1 MSETAVNVISFISE
15 KYVYFE
21 YIPACV
27 GTFLNVF
34 HLIILSQ
41 KSMRT
46 SSINAVM
53 IGIAICDFLNMVY
66 ILYNSTSYFVAAQP
80 ECINSASYLKTIL
93 GVLVIGLRDICRRL
107 TSWLGV
113 LLATIRLIIVKSTL
127 NPKLNKISKPFFGRN
142 ISLICLILSILISA
156 FYFGCFRFKPS
167 EIPWI
172 PADHCSGYPSNYSEV
187 QFQPEFS
194 SVFML
199 DPETASKIFYITD
212 GASKITS
219 AILLPILTI
228 FLIIE
233 LNLAR
238 KTISVA
244 QLRNPSNSSKTD
256 NTTKLVIFMTI
267 TFVIADG
274 PIGVISLAQGI
285 LAEKNM
291 MKPLMTLS
299 MILSILGIFIT
310 LNSSIHCIICLV
322 ASSPY
327 RETVKSLFCC
337 QKDDSNTVISKT

>member
-1 MSETAVNVISFISE
+1 
-15 KYVYFE
+15 
-21 YIPACV
+21 
-27 GTFLNVF
+27 
-34 HLIILSQ
+34 
-41 KSMRT
+41 MRT

-53 IGIAICDFLNMVY
+53 IGIAICDFLNMIY

-113 LLATIRLIIVKSTL
+113 LLATIRLII
-127 NPKLNKISKPFFGRN
+127 
-142 ISLICLILSILISA
+142 
-156 FYFGCFRFKPS
+156 
-167 EIPWI
+167 
-172 PADHCSGYPSNYSEV
+172 
-187 QFQPEFS
+187 PEFS

-274 PIGVISLAQGI
+274 PIGVISLAQGV

-291 MKPLMTLS
+291 MKSLMTLS

-337 QKDDSNTVISKT
+337 QKDYSNTIFKSSRRSGSAISALQKTSN